1 MTEKRD
7 IGVDTLV
14 SGETRRHQTGSQA
27 VSAVPRAGCHWLAR
41 TSLERARLPGLRRA
55 PQRPDTAH
63 PDGPRGPSQVEVRW
77 LGQGMTPPPPP
88 AMPGAGSAA
97 RGLDEANQALGLG
110 DDPHILRASPIY
122 QLLGSSP
129 QASCLMLTLESGRG
143 SDLRV

>member
-88 AMPGAGSAA
+88 CPGQEAQPAGLM
-97 RGLDEANQALGLG
+97 RPIKLWVWVT
-110 DDPHILRASPIY
+110 IL
-122 QLLGSSP
+122 
-129 QASCLMLTLESGRG
+129 TF
-143 SDLRV
+143 